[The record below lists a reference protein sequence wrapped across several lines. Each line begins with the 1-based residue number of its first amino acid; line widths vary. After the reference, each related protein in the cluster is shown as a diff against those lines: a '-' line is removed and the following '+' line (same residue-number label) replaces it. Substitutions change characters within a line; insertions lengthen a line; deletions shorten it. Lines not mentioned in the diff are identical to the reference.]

1 MTFVVSTDDLDRQ
14 GDTISVNGWHLQ
26 AYMRNPVFLWAHAYY
41 RPAIG
46 RATEIW
52 KENHS
57 LLARIDFAPTDFAQE
72 VATIYRGGYQRGVSV
87 GFRPLQYEIRRDTK
101 TGEFLGINFIQ
112 QELLEIS
119 AAPVPANQ
127 NALRKALDGTPRLR
141 SYYYHCGLGEQGDLS
156 SITWEQAF
164 EEILAA
170 LKGARQ

>member
-72 VATIYRGGYQRGVSV
+72 VATIYRGGY
-87 GFRPLQYEIRRDTK
+87 
-101 TGEFLGINFIQ
+101 
-112 QELLEIS
+112 
-119 AAPVPANQ
+119 
-127 NALRKALDGTPRLR
+127 
-141 SYYYHCGLGEQGDLS
+141 
-156 SITWEQAF
+156 
-164 EEILAA
+164 
-170 LKGARQ
+170 